1 MKTNWMLRICFFALG
16 IVVSGAAASG
26 ARAQTEGIPVAILL
40 GEIRA
45 YRASFGV
52 SSTQD
57 REWNPRKAWVGS
69 RVNAFTVLSAG
80 VYTASFMDMAK
91 TQSSLPNFQERD
103 PLARPLLLLPRPLY
117 YASGFMLATGVNYL
131 GWRLRESP
139 RFHRVWWLPQVISMA
154 ANFGGYAY
162 TEVNTRTSP
171 EAAHRGT
178 RH

>member
-1 MKTNWMLRICFFALG
+1 MCTLAVWVLLI
-16 IVVSGAAASG
+16 GASASG
-26 ARAQTEGIPVAILL
+26 ARAQTEGIPVVLLRAEIL
-40 GEIRA
+40 A

-57 REWNPRKAWVGS
+57 RVWNPRKAWIGS
-69 RVNAFTVLSAG
+69 RVNSFTLLSAG
-80 VYTASFMDMAK
+80 VYTASIVDMAK

-117 YASGFMLATGVNYL
+117 FASGFMLATGVNYL
-131 GWRLRESP
+131 GLRLRESP
-139 RFHRVWWLPQVISMA
+139 RFHKVWWLPQIISMA

-162 TEVNTRTSP
+162 TETNTRSTS
-171 EAAHRGT
+171 EASHRGI